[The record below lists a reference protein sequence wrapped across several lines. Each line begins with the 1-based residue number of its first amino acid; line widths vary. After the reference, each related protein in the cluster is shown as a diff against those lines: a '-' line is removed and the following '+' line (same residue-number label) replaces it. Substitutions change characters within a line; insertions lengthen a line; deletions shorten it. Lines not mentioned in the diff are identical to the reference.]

1 MKKGILIILWMLP
14 LFVIAQQTPTDFTYV
29 KKHLTDPGDEM
40 ILVAAHRAMHT
51 RYPEN
56 SLAAITDAIAHGVDI
71 VEIDVRVSKDGT
83 PVLMHNETVD
93 HISTGSGK
101 VKKIRLSELRT
112 FRLRD
117 DQGKVTRHRIP
128 TLEEALNLG
137 KDKIVFD
144 IDLKVNTRD
153 LKKVAAVVKK
163 CDAVNSVFFYD
174 SEYDKIRRVE
184 RLLPGVLRMTKVHND
199 SRAKKYLGAL
209 LPDIVHLGNSA
220 VDREISFIETV
231 QRDYRLPVFANAL
244 GDIDEA
250 ALEDVQAYDSL
261 VEKKVNIIQTDVP
274 VLLLRYLRQKNKH
287 R

>member
-1 MKKGILIILWMLP
+1 MRKNILFIVWMLP
-14 LFVIAQQTPTDFTYV
+14 LFMAAQQASTDFAYV
-29 KKHLTDPGDEM
+29 KQHLTDPGNEVV
-40 ILVAAHRAMHT
+40 LVAAHRAMHT

-71 VEIDVRVSKDGT
+71 VEVDVRVSKDGI

-101 VKKIRLSELRT
+101 VKKICLSELKT

-117 DQGKVTRHRIP
+117 DRGKITRHSIP

-153 LKKVAAVVKK
+153 LKKVTAVVKK
-163 CDAVNSVFFYD
+163 CDAINSVFFYD
-174 SEYDKIRRVE
+174 SEYDKIQRVE
-184 RLLPGVLRMTKVHND
+184 RLLPGVLRMTKIHHD
-199 SRAKKYLGAL
+199 SKAKKHLEML

-220 VDREISFIETV
+220 VDREVGFIETV

-244 GDIDEA
+244 GETDEA
-250 ALEDVQAYDSL
+250 ARDDIRAYDIL
-261 VEKKVNIIQTDVP
+261 LDRKVNIIQTDTP
-274 VLLLRYLRQKNKH
+274 VLLLQYLRQKNKH